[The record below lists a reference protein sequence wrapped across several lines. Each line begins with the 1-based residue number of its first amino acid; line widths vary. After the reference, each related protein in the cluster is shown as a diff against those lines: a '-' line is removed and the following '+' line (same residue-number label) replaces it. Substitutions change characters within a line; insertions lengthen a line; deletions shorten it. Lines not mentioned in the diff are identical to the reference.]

1 MRLIDLIDGTSAR
14 MTGPMVDGDQ
24 PVAALTE
31 DSRAVTPGAL
41 FAALPGTRTH
51 GRAFIG
57 DAIRRGAV
65 AVLAKDGSALPAD
78 AESAVLVTS
87 PRPRQAFAQMAARLH
102 PRQPHVL
109 AGVTG
114 TNGKT
119 SVASFT
125 RQIWA
130 AAGRQAA
137 SLGTLGLVPPAVA
150 GPGSLTTPDP
160 VSLHQ
165 CLDALAESGVDHLA
179 IELSSHGL
187 AQERVDGLA
196 LTAAAFTNLS
206 QDHLDYHG
214 DMETYFRAKARLFA
228 ELLPTGSTAV
238 VNADTPQSGALAE
251 ICRQRG
257 HTLWTYG
264 GDADA
269 SLRLDSRTADP
280 TGQDLTLTVFGHT
293 SQVRLPL
300 VGQFQAMNALAAL
313 GLAAAGGTPV
323 STALAALAH
332 LEGAPGRLQ
341 RVADTASGAAVFVDY
356 AHTPDA
362 LATVLDAL
370 RPHARGRL
378 IAVFGAGG
386 DRDRGKRP
394 EMGRIAA
401 ERADRVIVTD
411 DNPRSEDAA
420 SIRRAILDG
429 TSGAEE
435 IGDRAAAIRA
445 AVRDLAAGDVV
456 LIAGKGH
463 ETGQIIG
470 ETTLPFDD
478 TETARAAVAEQ
489 EAGGTP

>member
-14 MTGPMVDGDQ
+14 MSGPMVDGEQ

-57 DAIRRGAV
+57 DAIKRGAV
-65 AVLAKDGSALPAD
+65 AVLARDGSALPAD
-78 AESAVLVTS
+78 AESAVLITS
-87 PRPRQAFAQMAARLH
+87 PRPRRAFSQMAARFH
-102 PRQPHVL
+102 PRQPAVV

-119 SVASFT
+119 SVAAFA

-130 AAGRQAA
+130 AAGHNAV
-137 SLGTLGLVPPAVA
+137 SLGTLGLVPPVVA
-150 GPGSLTTPDP
+150 APGGLTTPDP
-160 VSLHQ
+160 VSLHH
-165 CLDALAESGVDHLA
+165 CLDALAGTGVDHLA
-179 IELSSHGL
+179 VELSSHGL
-187 AQERVDGLA
+187 DQERVDGLA

-214 DMETYFRAKARLFA
+214 DMERYFRAKARLFA
-228 ELLPTGSTAV
+228 ELLPPGGTAV
-238 VNADTPQSGALAE
+238 INADTPQSGALME

-257 HTLWTYG
+257 HALWTYG
-264 GDADA
+264 GDGDA
-269 SLRLDSRTADP
+269 TLRLDSRTADP
-280 TGQDLTLTVFGHT
+280 TGQDLTITAFDRT
-293 SQVRLPL
+293 TQVRLPL

-313 GLAAAGGTPV
+313 GLAVAGGTELG
-323 STALAALAH
+323 TALAALAQ

-341 RVADTASGAAVFVDY
+341 RVAGTAQGAAVFVDY
-356 AHTPDA
+356 AHTPEA

-370 RPHARGRL
+370 RPHARARL
-378 IAVFGAGG
+378 IAVIGAGG

-401 ERADRVIVTD
+401 ERADHVIVTD
-411 DNPRSEDAA
+411 DNPRTEDPA

-429 TSGAEE
+429 ATGAAE

-445 AVRDLAAGDVV
+445 AVTGLGGGDVV

-463 ETGQIIG
+463 ETGQIVG

-489 EAGGTP
+489 EAGQTP

>member
-1 MRLIDLIDGTSAR
+1 
-14 MTGPMVDGDQ
+14 MTGPMLDGEQD
-24 PVAALTE
+24 VTALTE

-41 FAALPGTRTH
+41 FAALPGTRVH

-65 AVLAKDGSALPAD
+65 AVLARDGTALPPD
-78 AESAVLVTS
+78 AETAALVTS
-87 PRPRQAFAQMAARLH
+87 PRPRQAFARMAARLA
-102 PRQPHVL
+102 PRQPEVI

-119 SVASFT
+119 SVAAFT
-125 RQIWA
+125 RQIWS
-130 AAGRQAA
+130 AAGYHAA
-137 SLGTLGLVPPAVA
+137 SLGTLGLVPPVVT
-150 GPGSLTTPDP
+150 GPGNLTTPDP
-160 VSLHQ
+160 VSLHR
-165 CLDALAESGVDHLA
+165 CLDALAGKDVDHLA
-179 IELSSHGL
+179 VELSSHGL

-196 LTAAAFTNLS
+196 LTAGAFTNLS

-228 ELLPTGSTAV
+228 ELLPPDGTAV
-238 VNADTPQSGALAE
+238 VNAGTPQSGALAE

-269 SLRLDSRTADP
+269 TLRLDSRTADP
-280 TGQDLTLTVFGHT
+280 TGQDIQITAFGHV

-313 GLAAAGGTPV
+313 GLAVAGGTAL
-323 STALAALAH
+323 STALGALEQ
-332 LEGAPGRLQ
+332 LQGAPGRLQ

-356 AHTPDA
+356 AHSPDA
-362 LATVLDAL
+362 LATVLEAL

-378 IAVFGAGG
+378 IVVFGAGG

-394 EMGRIAA
+394 EMGRIAVA
-401 ERADRVIVTD
+401 RADRVIVTD
-411 DNPRSEDAA
+411 DNPRSEDPAA
-420 SIRRAILDG
+420 IRRAILDG
-429 TSGAEE
+429 APGAGE

-445 AVRDLAAGDVV
+445 AVTGLAAGDVV

-463 ETGQIIG
+463 ETGQIVG

-478 TETARAAVAEQ
+478 TETARTAVAEQ